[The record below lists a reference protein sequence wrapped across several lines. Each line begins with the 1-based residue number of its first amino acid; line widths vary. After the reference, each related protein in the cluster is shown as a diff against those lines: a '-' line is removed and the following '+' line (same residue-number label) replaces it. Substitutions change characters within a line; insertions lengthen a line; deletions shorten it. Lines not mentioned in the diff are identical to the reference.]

1 MRIIAAGDRDVV
13 SRRRLGTASL
23 CPKAALAAKHRNIH
37 TNMSFCDSTELVK
50 VAIDI
55 GSSGFRIEGYGVMD
69 RLVFSEKRN
78 MWLMRE
84 VER

>member
-1 MRIIAAGDRDVV
+1 
-13 SRRRLGTASL
+13 
-23 CPKAALAAKHRNIH
+23 
-37 TNMSFCDSTELVK
+37 MSFCDSTELVK